1 MKLHRRYLA
10 AAGAAGLMLLAACG
24 GNSSGS
30 AASGGGKYGG
40 TLYVLMNG
48 TMTTS
53 TDNLE
58 PATSNAQESQDLMP
72 LIMSPLT
79 VYVPGSNPTQIAGDL
94 ATNAGEP
101 SDGARVWTFH
111 IRKGITY
118 SDGTQV
124 TAQDVKYAVE
134 RSFASTLAGG
144 VGGALLNLV
153 DSKNYKGPYVD
164 KGGLASIQTPDPYTI
179 IFHLA
184 APNYDFNY
192 TTTYPLFS
200 GVPQSKDTGTRYGQD
215 PVTSGPYNIQSFQG
229 GRQLILVRNP
239 RWKLNLVPTIK
250 AYPNE
255 IDYSLGLDPSVIDQ
269 RLITDQGNDQAAIDT
284 DSTIQASDVAEV
296 LNNPQV
302 KPREALVTLGANE
315 WMLFMNVTKAPFNNK
330 LVREAMQYAVNKQS
344 FQTATGGPIAGGP
357 IAQQLIGP
365 GILGYNSS
373 YDPYPAPAT
382 GDPAKARQLL
392 AQAGFPHGV
401 TVQLQMGSGTPQ
413 ENNQATAIESAL
425 NAAGFKVNLQMINT
439 DSFYQ
444 QITMP
449 KTVPQAEV
457 SLWGGAWNDAGQVLG
472 MYDGS
477 VMTPSGP
484 NYDEPQLNDPAINN
498 LIHRAQAAPSAQA
511 AAPMWN
517 QVNHMVM
524 SNGSVV
530 PIINEGKIYLHGSKV
545 TGDIVSDVYGAP
557 TLFDISVA
565 G

>member
-1 MKLHRRYLA
+1 MKSHRRYLA

-30 AASGGGKYGG
+30 SASGGGKYGG

-124 TAQDVKYAVE
+124 TSYDVKYAVE

-153 DSKNYKGPYVD
+153 GSKNYKGPYVD

-200 GVPQSKDTGTRYGQD
+200 GVPQSKDTGTRYGQN

-250 AYPNE
+250 AYPDE
-255 IDYSLGLDPSVIDQ
+255 IDYELGLDPSVIDQ

-357 IAQQLIGP
+357 IARQLIGA
-365 GILGYNSS
+365 GILGYDSS

-401 TVQLQMGSGTPQ
+401 PVQLQMGSGTPQ

-457 SLWGGAWNDAGQVLG
+457 SLWGGAWNDAGQVLS

-498 LIHRAQAAPSAQA
+498 LIHRAEAAPSAQA

-517 QVNHMVM
+517 QVNHMIM

>member
-1 MKLHRRYLA
+1 MMRRRYLA
-10 AAGAAGLMLLAACG
+10 AAGAAGLMLLTAACG

-30 AASGGGKYGG
+30 SASSGKYGG

-153 DSKNYKGPYVD
+153 DSKNYKGPYVG
-164 KGGLASIQTPDPYTI
+164 KSGLASIQTPDPYTI

-200 GVPQSKDTGTRYGQD
+200 GVPQAKDTGTRYGQN

-239 RWKLNLVPTIK
+239 KWKLSLVPTIK
-250 AYPNE
+250 AYPSQ